1 MRRATAEPPDVPDW
15 DEFGVLSAVILVT
28 AFLVPPALG
37 LGLLAAGFA
46 GLFVVR
52 IALMY
57 RR

>member
-1 MRRATAEPPDVPDW
+1 VPGW

-52 IALMY
+52 IAVMC